1 MAKQIEMMSADV
13 ELVSKLGD
21 QPNQE
26 NGLTAEEL
34 KAVFDRGSKRLKEYV
49 NETLVPAVNE
59 LAESDGRSIKN
70 DQLPKAINA
79 ALDQAKESG
88 EFDGGYYVPI
98 VDQTNASAMR
108 IEFAPS
114 NNGTMPAVKPVSI
127 NLPAGP
133 NGNDGFSPDVTV
145 TEIYNGHRVTITDQ
159 HGTQSF
165 DIMNGV
171 GGSAPMVVTANN
183 SGDGGPPVN
192 HSARQVYNHVQAGGS
207 AVFEHNG
214 EYFELTWC
222 NENAAVFTC
231 LEAKEN
237 EVEVRQL
244 ILLNGGVYDM
254 ISNGYVSSI
263 AFNNEINDLKNRVS
277 NLENIP
283 NANGV
288 SF

>member
-34 KAVFDRGSKRLKEYV
+34 KAVFDSGSKRLKKYI

-59 LAESDGRSIKN
+59 LAESDGESIKK

-98 VDQTNASAMR
+98 VDQTNASTMR
-108 IEFAPS
+108 IEFTPS
-114 NNGTMPAVKPVSI
+114 NNGTMPAVKPISI

-145 TEIYNGHRVTITDQ
+145 TEIYNGYRVTITDR
-159 HGTQSF
+159 HSTQSF
-165 DIMNGV
+165 DILNGV
-171 GGSAPMVVTANN
+171 VSAPMVVTVNN
-183 SGDGGPPVN
+183 SGDGGPPVS
-192 HSARQVYNHVQAGGS
+192 HSAKQVYNHVQAGGS

-222 NENAAVFTC
+222 NEGAAVFTC

-237 EVEVRQL
+237 EVEVRQF
-244 ILLNGGVYDM
+244 ILLNGGAYDM
-254 ISNGYVSSI
+254 ISNGYISSVK
-263 AFNNEINDLKNRVS
+263 FNNEINGLKERVS

>member
-59 LAESDGRSIKN
+59 LVESDGRSIKN
-70 DQLPKAINA
+70 DQLPEAINN
-79 ALDQAKESG
+79 ALGQAKESG

-98 VDQTNASAMR
+98 VDQTNASTMR

-165 DIMNGV
+165 DILNGV
-171 GGSAPMVVTANN
+171 GGAPMVVTVNN
-183 SGDGGPPVN
+183 SGDGGPPVS
-192 HSARQVYNHVQAGGS
+192 HSAKQVYNHVKAGGS

-237 EVEVRQL
+237 EVEVRQF
-244 ILLNGGVYDM
+244 ILLNGGAYDM
-254 ISNGYVSSI
+254 ISNGYISSKE
-263 AFNNEINDLKNRVS
+263 FDGLKERVS

>member
-34 KAVFDRGSKRLKEYV
+34 KAVFDSGSKRLKEYI

-59 LAESDGRSIKN
+59 LAESDGESIKK
-70 DQLPKAINA
+70 DQLPKTINA

-98 VDQTNASAMR
+98 VDQINASTMR
-108 IEFAPS
+108 IEFTPS
-114 NNGTMPAVKPVSI
+114 NNGTMPAVKPISI

-145 TEIYNGHRVTITDQ
+145 TEIYNGYRVTITDR
-159 HGTQSF
+159 HSTQSF
-165 DIMNGV
+165 DILNGV
-171 GGSAPMVVTANN
+171 VSAPMVVTVNN
-183 SGDGGPPVN
+183 SGDGGPPVS
-192 HSARQVYNHVQAGGS
+192 HSAKQVYNHVQAGGS

-222 NENAAVFTC
+222 NEGAAVFTC

-237 EVEVRQL
+237 EVEVRQF
-244 ILLNGGVYDM
+244 ILLNGGAYDM
-254 ISNGYVSSI
+254 ISNGYISSKK
-263 AFNNEINDLKNRVS
+263 FDDLKERVS